1 MSENNTRAS
10 LVKKK
15 MGFNQMRNTI
25 YWLQRVM
32 KQYNLSEKDIEKRLL
47 SMGRNIG
54 ATYSKEF
61 IPNSKNH
68 SELIKELYKI
78 TLRSKV
84 KIEQDFEIF
93 TVTDNKSALCKYQ
106 YKDIQTPGCNVVI
119 GMINEIL
126 ERNGVEIKEMEILN
140 CKTHGDPY
148 CKHSYKLGVK
158 ETK

>member
-1 MSENNTRAS
+1 MSENTRAS
-10 LVKKK
+10 LVRKK

-25 YWLQRVM
+25 YWLQRIM
-32 KQYNLSEKDIEKRLL
+32 KQYDLPENHIEKRLL

-54 ATYSKEF
+54 ASFSKEY
-61 IPNSKNH
+61 IPKSKNQ
-68 SELIKELYKI
+68 SDMIKELYNI

-84 KIEQDFEIF
+84 KIEQDFENF
-93 TVTDNKSALCKYQ
+93 TVIDKNSALCKYQ

-119 GMINEIL
+119 GMIGEIL
-126 ERNGVEIKEMEILN
+126 ERNGIEIKEMEILN
-140 CKTHGDPY
+140 CKSHGDSY

>member
-1 MSENNTRAS
+1 MSENTRAS
-10 LVKKK
+10 LVMKK

-32 KQYNLSEKDIEKRLL
+32 KQYNLPENHIEQRLL

-54 ATYSKEF
+54 ASFSKEY
-61 IPNSKNH
+61 IPNSKNR
-68 SELIKELYKI
+68 SDMIKELYKI
-78 TLRSKV
+78 TLKSKV
-84 KIEQDFEIF
+84 KIEEDLEIY
-93 TVTDNKSALCKYQ
+93 TVTDNNSALCKYQ

-119 GMINEIL
+119 GLISEIL
-126 ERNGVEIKEMEILN
+126 ERNGIEVKEMKIHN

>member
-1 MSENNTRAS
+1 MSENTRAS

-32 KQYNLSEKDIEKRLL
+32 KQYDLPESQIEKRLL

-54 ATYSKEF
+54 ASFSKEY
-61 IPNSKNH
+61 IPNSKDP
-68 SELIKELYKI
+68 SDLIKELYKI

-84 KIEQDFEIF
+84 KTEQDFDF
-93 TVTDNKSALCKYQ
+93 LTVTDNNSALCKYQ

-119 GMINEIL
+119 GMISEIL
-126 ERNGVEIKEMEILN
+126 ERNGIKVKEMEIN
-140 CKTHGDPY
+140 ACKSHGDPY
-148 CKHSYKLGVK
+148 CKHSYKVVRS
-158 ETK
+158 E

>member
-1 MSENNTRAS
+1 
-10 LVKKK
+10 
-15 MGFNQMRNTI
+15 MRNTI

-61 IPNSKNH
+61 IPNSKNQ
-68 SELIKELYKI
+68 SDLIKEL
-78 TLRSKV
+78 KV

-106 YKDIQTPGCNVVI
+106 YKDIQTPGCNIVI
-119 GMINEIL
+119 GMISEIL
-126 ERNGVEIKEMEILN
+126 ERNGIEVKEMEILN

>member
-1 MSENNTRAS
+1 MSENTRAS

-32 KQYNLSEKDIEKRLL
+32 KQYDLPESHIEKRLL

-54 ATYSKEF
+54 ASFSREY
-61 IPNSKNH
+61 IPNSKNQ
-68 SELIKELYKI
+68 SDLIKELYHI

-84 KIEQDFEIF
+84 KIEQDFDNF
-93 TVTDNKSALCKYQ
+93 TVIDKNSALCKYQ

-119 GMINEIL
+119 GMIGEIL
-126 ERNGVEIKEMEILN
+126 ERNGIEIKEMEILN
-140 CKTHGDPY
+140 CKSHGDPY
-148 CKHSYKLGVK
+148 CEHSYKLGVK

>member
-1 MSENNTRAS
+1 MSENTRAS

-32 KQYNLSEKDIEKRLL
+32 KQYNLPESDIEKRLL

-54 ATYSKEF
+54 ASFSKEF
-61 IPNSKNH
+61 IPNSKNQ
-68 SELIKELYKI
+68 SDLIKELYKI
-78 TLRSKV
+78 TLKSKV
-84 KIEQDFEIF
+84 KIEQELEIF

-106 YKDIQTPGCNVVI
+106 YKDIQTPGCNIVI
-119 GMINEIL
+119 GMISEIL
-126 ERNGVEIKEMEILN
+126 ERNGVEVKEMEILN

-148 CKHSYKLGVK
+148 CKHSYKLGVR

>member
-1 MSENNTRAS
+1 MSENTRAS

-32 KQYNLSEKDIEKRLL
+32 KQYNLPENHVEQRLI

-54 ATYSKEF
+54 ASFSREY
-61 IPNSKNH
+61 IPNSTNQ
-68 SELIKELYKI
+68 SDLIKELYKI
-78 TLRSKV
+78 TVRSKV

-93 TVTDNKSALCKYQ
+93 TITDNNSALCKYQ

-119 GMINEIL
+119 GMISEIL
-126 ERNGVEIKEMEILN
+126 ERNGIKVKEMEILN
-140 CKTHGDPY
+140 CKSHGDSY